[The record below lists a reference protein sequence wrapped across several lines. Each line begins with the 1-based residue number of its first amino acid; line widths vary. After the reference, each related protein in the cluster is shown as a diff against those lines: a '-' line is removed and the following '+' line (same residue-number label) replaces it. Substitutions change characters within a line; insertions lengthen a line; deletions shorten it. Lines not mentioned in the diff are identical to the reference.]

1 VVRAIAAFD
10 EILFRGEWRLLAA
23 LPEMAFMLSDAPVVA
38 WQRLESGQISYGVGF
53 HTPNVEVFLPM
64 SPATCLHILPKV
76 RRSREIASPTIAE
89 INIAQAAF
97 AYNACFAKSE

>member
-1 VVRAIAAFD
+1 
-10 EILFRGEWRLLAA
+10 
-23 LPEMAFMLSDAPVVA
+23 
-38 WQRLESGQISYGVGF
+38 
-53 HTPNVEVFLPM
+53 VEVFLPM